1 VTFLPLAPLPE
12 DLRSN
17 KRAYAPQDTL
27 IRPYTSL
34 AAAFAKGTDT
44 PRDYL
49 ERCLDAVAAQEPAV
63 RAYVTMDANRAR
75 DAADAATLRYK
86 AGKPLS
92 PVDGMPVAVKDMIE
106 TIDYPTQMNNP
117 IFKGWSSRRDAAG
130 VSALRAAGA
139 VILGKTVTTE
149 FAVGNSGPTRN
160 PYDSTRTPGGSS
172 SGSAA
177 SVGAGMTALGLG
189 TQTIA
194 STIRPA
200 SYCGIYALKATHGA
214 IHTGGVTPL
223 APTLDHL
230 TVFGASLEDMWAGA
244 MAMASRMGGMPPS
257 PPLQGPLHAP
267 AAQPPKTLIR
277 LFMQGWEETPTSSQQ
292 AFETAILKLSRSG
305 IRIVDRESN
314 AAVAALEDAIVALH
328 DYSLD
333 ILAWET
339 RWPFQAYLGHG
350 ADQIGERIHD
360 LIDRAADMDLAKY
373 EHAVMSRQ
381 RLREQ
386 VAAFG
391 VGGDKA
397 DGFVTL
403 SSSGPAIQ
411 DHGFT
416 GSRSFAAPW
425 SVVGGPAIS
434 LPVLA
439 AEALPLGVQLAG
451 FAHRDA
457 ELCAFA
463 GSVRDILLG

>member
-1 VTFLPLAPLPE
+1 MTFLPLDPLPD
-12 DLRSN
+12 DLQQNR
-17 KRAYAPQDTL
+17 RAYSPQ
-27 IRPYTSL
+27 TSL
-34 AAAFAKGTDT
+34 VRPNTHLASAFGSGSDT

-49 ERCLDAVAAQEPAV
+49 ERCLDAIATQEPSV
-63 RAYVTMDANRAR
+63 RAYVMLDANRAR
-75 DAADAATLRYK
+75 ATADAATQRYK
-86 AGKPLS
+86 EGKPLS

-106 TIDYPTQMNNP
+106 TIDFPTQMNNP
-117 IFKGWSSRRDAAG
+117 IFKDWSSRRDAAG
-130 VSALRAAGA
+130 VCALRAAGA

-214 IHTGGVTPL
+214 LHTGGVTPL

-244 MAMASRMGGMPPS
+244 MAMASRMGGTPPS
-257 PPLQGPLHAP
+257 RALHGPLTAP
-267 AAQPPKTLIR
+267 AAEKPRTLIR
-277 LFMQGWEETPTSSQQ
+277 LHMQGWTETPVASQQ
-292 AFETAILKLSRSG
+292 VFESAISRLSQAG
-305 IRIVDRESN
+305 IQILDRDSN
-314 AAVAALEDAIVALH
+314 GAIAALEKAIFALH

-350 ADQIGERIHD
+350 ADQIGKRIHD
-360 LIDRAADMDLAKY
+360 LVDRAASMDSAKY
-373 EHAVMSRQ
+373 EHAVMCRQ
-381 RLREQ
+381 QLREQ

-391 VGGDKA
+391 VGGEKV
-397 DGFVTL
+397 DGFVAL

-411 DHGFT
+411 DHAFT

-425 SVVGGPAIS
+425 SVVGGPALS

-439 AEALPLGVQLAG
+439 VDELPLGIQLTG

-457 ELCAFA
+457 ELCGFA
-463 GSVRDILLG
+463 GSVRNIVLS